1 QTGGAITQTG
11 VLALAAG
18 HLKLLGTQELG
29 SLRLD
34 PAVNGLAS
42 FQNSIEFPDLI
53 STTVRFRQSAAMPWD
68 SSSIL
73 GVVGWKGVSTNGWGS
88 HALYFGNNASGL
100 TPQQVSQIIFSNPG
114 GLPPGNYL
122 ARILETGEVVPG
134 QRIAVQFSR
143 EGNHWVLRW

>member
-1 QTGGAITQTG
+1 APSGRPAARYVLDGGTLRTSTTVVGKRSFFDSRFGVHEIAHTLDLRGESFGPVLNVYRQTGGQLRAADLNLSYGIFTQTGGAITQTG

-34 PAVNGLAS
+34 PAVNGEAS

-68 SSSIL
+68 S
-73 GVVGWKGVSTNGWGS
+73 
-88 HALYFGNNASGL
+88 
-100 TPQQVSQIIFSNPG
+100 
-114 GLPPGNYL
+114 
-122 ARILETGEVVPG
+122 
-134 QRIAVQFSR
+134 
-143 EGNHWVLRW
+143 